1 MTETPRFAIYYAPDA
16 NTALARFGSKM
27 LGYDAFNGDDLAF
40 PADVVT
46 QAADWQADWHDITA
60 DPRKYGFHA
69 TLKAPFPL
77 ADDMDEALLRESC
90 AQFASIARPIPVIAP
105 VVRSLDGFTAIV
117 PATPSLVLNT
127 LAQNCVEAFDG
138 FRAPM
143 TPADRARR
151 KPERLTARQV
161 AQLDRW
167 GYPYVGDDFR
177 FHMTLTGRLP
187 PERRDAVAAMLQR
200 HFAALDLMSLAIDRI
215 ALFRQDTPASRFRV
229 IESFALRGL

>member
-16 NTALARFGSKM
+16 DTALARFGSKM
-27 LGYDAFNGDDLAF
+27 LGYDAVSGDDLAF
-40 PADVVT
+40 PADVIA
-46 QAADWQADWHDITA
+46 QAADWQADWQDITA

-69 TLKAPFPL
+69 TLKAPFTL
-77 ADDMDEALLRESC
+77 ADDMDEASLRESC
-90 AQFASIARPIPVIAP
+90 ARFASIARPIPVIAP

-117 PATPSLVLNT
+117 PATPSLVLST

-187 PERRDAVAAMLQR
+187 PERRDAVAAMLQQ
-200 HFAALDLMSLAIDRI
+200 HFAALDLTSLAINRI

>member
-1 MTETPRFAIYYAPDA
+1 M
-16 NTALARFGSKM
+16 
-27 LGYDAFNGDDLAF
+27 
-40 PADVVT
+40 
-46 QAADWQADWHDITA
+46 
-60 DPRKYGFHA
+60 
-69 TLKAPFPL
+69 
-77 ADDMDEALLRESC
+77 RESC

>member
-1 MTETPRFAIYYAPDA
+1 MTETPRFAIYYTPDVD
-16 NTALARFGSKM
+16 TTLARFGSRM
-27 LGYDAFNGDDLAF
+27 LGYDAVSGDDVAF
-40 PADVVT
+40 PADVVA
-46 QAADWQADWHDITA
+46 QVADWQDVTS

-69 TLKAPFPL
+69 TLKAPFTL
-77 ADDMDEALLRESC
+77 ANDTKEVSLRESC
-90 AQFASIARPIPVIAP
+90 ARFASIARIIPVIAP

-117 PATPSLVLNT
+117 PTAPSEMLAM
-127 LAQNCVEAFDG
+127 LAQDCVEAFDG
-138 FRAPM
+138 FRTPM

-167 GYPYVGDDFR
+167 GYPYGGDDFR

-200 HFAALDLMSLAIDRI
+200 HFAALDLTSLAIDRI
-215 ALFRQDTPASRFRV
+215 VLFRQDTPASRFRV
-229 IESFALRGL
+229 IESFALRGI